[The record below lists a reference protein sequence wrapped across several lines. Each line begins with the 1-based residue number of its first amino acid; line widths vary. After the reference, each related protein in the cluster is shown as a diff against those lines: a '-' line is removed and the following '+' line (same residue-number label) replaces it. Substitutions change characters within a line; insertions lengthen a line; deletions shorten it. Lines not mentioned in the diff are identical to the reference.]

1 MVSISAISHIFPSQ
15 SKATFEPLSRLCKKS
30 TTKQTDK
37 WKSYSE
43 NLIIPSDRLVYL
55 MVAADKK
62 DEAINLIESM
72 LFCIENDVRNLN
84 LKNLIGIGML
94 H

>member
-1 MVSISAISHIFPSQ
+1 
-15 SKATFEPLSRLCKKS
+15 
-30 TTKQTDK
+30 
-37 WKSYSE
+37 
-43 NLIIPSDRLVYL
+43 

-84 LKNLIGIGML
+84 LKKPNWDWNATLNEDEMFINMLISRL
-94 H
+94 K